1 MLTDHLITDW
11 GGEEGRGIEIS
22 YNLLNPLC
30 LRLET
35 KPLTAFSIHD
45 LSIEETGLPRSD
57 NRRANS
63 PLQII

>member
-1 MLTDHLITDW
+1 MTDHLITDW
-11 GGEEGRGIEIS
+11 GGVEGRGIES
-22 YNLLNPLC
+22 LC